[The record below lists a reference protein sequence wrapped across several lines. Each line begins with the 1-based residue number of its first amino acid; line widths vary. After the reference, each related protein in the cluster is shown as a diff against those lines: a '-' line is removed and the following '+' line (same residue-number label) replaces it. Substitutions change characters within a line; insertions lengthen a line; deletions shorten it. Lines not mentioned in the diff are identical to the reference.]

1 VRARKSMLTDLGAGQ
16 ALPPLISVTIRD
28 AVILTGI
35 CRSKLYEL
43 IQQGRL
49 PIGKIG
55 RSTLVPY
62 DALCNLIGQS
72 TEVTDQARTIDRA
85 ARNSTSSYS
94 KRMSKTHSCDPIVQ
108 TGKKSR
114 SQSNVPTLVA
124 CRRQE
129 DFFDILS
136 GSKA

>member
-28 AVILTGI
+28 AVMLTGI

-43 IQQGRL
+43 IQQGIL

-72 TEVTDQARTIDRA
+72 TEVTDRTRTIDRA
-85 ARNSTSSYS
+85 ACNSISSYS
-94 KRMSKTHSCDPIVQ
+94 KCISKTHRCDPIVK
-108 TGKKSR
+108 TVKKSR
-114 SQSNVPTLVA
+114 SQSNVPTLA
-124 CRRQE
+124 AYRRQE

-136 GSKA
+136 GSNA